1 MRKIFYSLMVL
12 FMGITSA
19 AFAQQA
25 EAAEITSWDGSNY
38 SVRLGLGD
46 SITFEYTADVE
57 GTLYIYADDQ
67 SENDMV
73 PVSISGGWYHDGAI
87 DPDALLQEAG
97 NYENGVGVYGW
108 IKVYPTNKV
117 RFTIAAAKEAEGQLT
132 AFTLKSLFFTDNA
145 GDNFE
150 NPIALTQGTKVTLR
164 PFANSLEGLDEDYAT
179 WCSFTAPSD
188 GVASILTEE
197 YLIYYIEAESFG
209 VTEELPKYAPQ
220 DDTTNDHEFAV
231 KGGKEYLVYIPNRR
245 PTEVTFKM
253 TQDRLGLNEKFPNMV
268 NEFPAE
274 LKLVKGN
281 NYYKFSHEM
290 IADSTMMEVAAAGW
304 KGTITYMDGTN
315 WGAFESD
322 ELTAN
327 TVSGKDTTFYKN
339 VDTRFLDGNSLVI
352 NFNVT
357 DQETAEATLTLRK
370 PNEGESFEKA
380 ITATLNE
387 NSFSGP
393 ARDYWF
399 AYTAETDSEISFASS
414 ATIKHVNKSAGVE
427 LLVSTNVYR
436 VDEGETIYVCVTT
449 KTAGDNTLTI
459 TSNEIV
465 AGDYCDKPIIFNL
478 GDYITIEGR
487 GIDNFHQFVAEGNGF
502 AVFNSPGWSIYFR
515 EECGGRQLAAER
527 IVTETPIE
535 DSEDSDIQFTY
546 KLPVLEGNSYIV
558 ELQAVSE
565 EVVIATTFEA
575 AKAGDVCATAVE
587 IENLNDTI
595 KLDYEFGVAKWYKVI
610 ADKSGFYTVY
620 AKLGQAANMTTKVGD
635 CDAAETNALSDNNH
649 KNAYMGGYK
658 TAKVYVE
665 EGQTLY
671 IYTKTGSEN
680 VRDEEDLYAKEF
692 GANFYLLATFAE
704 PRPGESV
711 AVAIEAE
718 AGTEYPVLNN
728 DATGYEQWYT
738 YTIPAGKEQ
747 VITLSA
753 TMKFISNS
761 LSFYKEDK
769 VTSMSAY
776 KGDFTQTNLTNDT
789 NEIIGKSFLFAAADA
804 DRTIY
809 IKVST
814 VNAMYNP
821 VVWEIE
827 SENEGGD
834 NEDDN
839 EGGNEG
845 GDDTSVT
852 VEKVATKTPEIY
864 DLMGRRVES
873 PTKGIYIINGVKRVI
888 K

>member
-1 MRKIFYSLMVL
+1 MKKFYNSLLIL
-12 FMGITSA
+12 FMSITAS
-19 AFAQQA
+19 AFAQQE
-25 EAAEITSWDGSNY
+25 EAAEVQPWDGSDKPIEIRRGE
-38 SVRLGLGD
+38 SQ
-46 SITFEYTADVE
+46 TFAYTAE
-57 GTLYIYADDQ
+57 KQGWFYIYADDQ
-67 SENDMV
+67 NLDDNLT
-73 PVSISGGWYHDGAI
+73 VSIWGGRYHDGAY
-87 DPDALLQEAG
+87 DADSPLQEAG
-97 NYENGVGVYGW
+97 AYDNGMGVYGYIQLW
-108 IKVYPTNKV
+108 ASDVV
-117 RFTIAAAKEAEGQLT
+117 RFTITADDDPEAGKITE
-132 AFTLKSLFFTDNA
+132 FTLKSHFFTGNA
-145 GDNFE
+145 GNSFE

-253 TQDRLGLNEKFPNMV
+253 NQDRLGLNEKFPNMV

-414 ATIKHVNKSAGVE
+414 ATIKHVNKAVSVE
-427 LLVSTNVYR
+427 LLVPTNVYR

-449 KTAGDNTLTI
+449 KSAGSNKLTI
-459 TSNEIV
+459 TSKEIV
-465 AGDYCDKPIIFNL
+465 DGDYCDKPITFNL
-478 GDYITIEGR
+478 GEDITIEGR
-487 GIDNFHQFVAEGNGF
+487 GIDNFHSFVAEGNGF
-502 AVFNSPGWSIYFR
+502 AVFTSPGWGIYFR
-515 EECGGRQLAAER
+515 EECGGRQLNADR
-527 IVTETPIE
+527 IVTDTPIE
-535 DSEDSDIQFTY
+535 GTEDSNIQFTY

-558 ELQAVSE
+558 ELQAVDE
-565 EVVIATTFEA
+565 KVTIATRFEA
-575 AKAGDVCATAVE
+575 AVAGDVCATAVE

-595 KLDYEFGVAKWYKVI
+595 KLDYEFEVAKWYKVT
-610 ADKSGFYTVY
+610 AEKDGYYTIY
-620 AKLGQAANMTTKVGD
+620 AKLGQAANMKTKVGS
-635 CDAAETNALSDNNH
+635 CDAAETNAQSDNSH
-649 KNAYMGGYK
+649 DNAYMGGYK
-658 TAKVYVE
+658 AAKVYVE
-665 EGQTLY
+665 EGETLY
-671 IYTKTGSEN
+671 IYIKTGSEN
-680 VRDEEDLYAKEF
+680 DEVQF
-692 GANFYLLATFAE
+692 GKDFYIVPTFAE
-704 PRPGESV
+704 PRPGENV
-711 AVAIEAE
+711 NIAIQAQESTAYE
-718 AGTEYPVLNN
+718 LMAN
-728 DATGYEQWYT
+728 DANGYEQWYT
-738 YTIPAGKEQ
+738 YTIPANKELT
-747 VITLSA
+747 ITLSA
-753 TMKFISNS
+753 QVKFITNA
-761 LSFYKEDK
+761 LAFYKEDK
-769 VTSMSAY
+769 TTSMSLY
-776 KGDFTQTNLTNDT
+776 KGDYTQTNITNEAG
-789 NEIIGKSFLFAAADA
+789 EIIGKNYSFAAADA
-804 DRTIY
+804 ERTIY

-814 VNAMYNP
+814 VNAMYLP
-821 VVWEIE
+821 VVWYI
-827 SENEGGD
+827 GD
-834 NEDDN
+834 APVVD
-839 EGGNEG
+839 GIG
-845 GDDTSVT
+845 
-852 VEKVATKTPEIY
+852 APETGVKAPVIY
-864 DLMGRRVES
+864 DLMGRRVEN
-873 PTKGIYIINGVKRVI
+873 PGKGIYIINGVKRVI